1 MRAEAGARRQ
11 LAADK
16 LPVVLS
22 REVAAERVRLDLA
35 VPATLAW
42 FAGHF
47 PDHPILPGVAQI
59 GWAIVFAREY
69 FDFPADPPHI
79 ERIKFQN
86 PIRPGDEV
94 TLELL
99 RDAERPLRVAWTLG
113 RGELVLSNGRLEFAV

>member
-1 MRAEAGARRQ
+1 MRTEPGARRH
-11 LAADK
+11 AAAEK

-22 REVAAERVRLDLA
+22 REAAAERVRLELE

-59 GWAIVFAREY
+59 GWAISFAREH
-69 FDFPADPPHI
+69 FDFPADPPRI

-86 PIRPGDEV
+86 PIHPGDQV

-99 RDAERPLRVAWTLG
+99 RDAERPLRVEWTFG
-113 RGELVLSNGRLEFAV
+113 RDELVLSGGRLEFVV